1 MATPTSDEISAAL
14 QSLLGDTQVLSAED
28 MIVALSQAIL
38 LSSGFEFVD
47 HRRAWNSPGL
57 PQAHCA
63 ATFTNTAEPG
73 AITEIKWVALGAN
86 VMMLA
91 VGLDGPNA
99 ERSGIKSIQICSRHV
114 VLPEAGFP
122 FSVGGSE
129 SLTVDLGRVLTDKA
143 MENMTAAIRSQLM
156 ADTRSNDIDSARA
169 ELAAATR
176 LQHANPPS
184 GEEEESSRPF

>member
-1 MATPTSDEISAAL
+1 MTTPTSDEISAAL

-73 AITEIKWVALGAN
+73 AITEIKW
-86 VMMLA
+86 
-91 VGLDGPNA
+91 
-99 ERSGIKSIQICSRHV
+99 
-114 VLPEAGFP
+114 
-122 FSVGGSE
+122 
-129 SLTVDLGRVLTDKA
+129 
-143 MENMTAAIRSQLM
+143 
-156 ADTRSNDIDSARA
+156 
-169 ELAAATR
+169 
-176 LQHANPPS
+176 
-184 GEEEESSRPF
+184 